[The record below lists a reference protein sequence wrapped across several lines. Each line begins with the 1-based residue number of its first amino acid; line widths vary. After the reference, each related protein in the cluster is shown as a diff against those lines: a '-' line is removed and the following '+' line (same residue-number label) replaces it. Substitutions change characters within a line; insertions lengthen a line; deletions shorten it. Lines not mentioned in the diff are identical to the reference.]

1 MLISFKVENYRSIK
15 ESVKIDFNLI
25 ERIDKKDLPD
35 NSFEIDKSRLLKSLI
50 LYGRNAS
57 GKSNILM
64 AIEEFKDIVCES
76 DNYKLDRPI
85 YEHDPYRFDSETQDK
100 PTSFEIDFYG
110 MISLTRYLYSI
121 SFTSERIIEES
132 LFFYPN
138 DVKTKLYIRQQD
150 KISYGESFKGVKK
163 DIEANLLKNQLFLS
177 KSASNNIKYLDEVY
191 LTISKNFITAVFNT
205 DDLDLN
211 YLKKDLRYR
220 INDPKLKINLKKL
233 LQCGD
238 TGLIDYELE
247 ANKENNSNVWG
258 TNATIEIY
266 DEKLNENYEMQ
277 TYHRMFNK
285 SKEFGI
291 SKLNVDD
298 ESLGTQKLITL
309 GIKVIDTLAFGGI
322 IIIDEL
328 DKGLHPLLT
337 RMLIKLFHSKK
348 NNPKN
353 AQLIFATHDG
363 TLMDLELFRRD
374 QICFIEKEYEGNT
387 TITKLSDYRGVRKG
401 IPLEKWYLS
410 GRFKGI
416 PVINDVEL
424 EF

>member
-1 MLISFKVENYRSIK
+1 MS
-15 ESVKIDFNLI
+15 
-25 ERIDKKDLPD
+25 D

-57 GKSNILM
+57 GKSNLL
-64 AIEEFKDIVCES
+64 AALDEFKDLVCES
-76 DNYKLDRPI
+76 DNFKHDHPI
-85 YEHDPYRFDSETQDK
+85 YEHDPYRFDTESLNK
-100 PTSFEIDFYG
+100 PTIFEIEFCG
-110 MISLTRYLYSI
+110 INTSTRYLYSI
-121 SFTSERIIEES
+121 SFTSDRIIEES

-138 DVKTKLYIRQQD
+138 GVKTKLFIRELE
-150 KISYGESFKGVKK
+150 KISYGESFRGVKK

-191 LTISKNFITAVFNT
+191 LSISKNIITAVFNT

-211 YLKKDLRYR
+211 YLKKDLRND
-220 INDPKLKINLKKL
+220 INDPKLKLNLKKL

-238 TGLIDYELE
+238 TGLMDYKLAEKKDNHLSIMS
-247 ANKENNSNVWG
+247 AIVG
-258 TNATIEIY
+258 FY
-266 DEKLNENYEMQ
+266 DERKNKDYDMS
-277 TYHRMFNK
+277 TVHRMFDK
-285 SKEFGI
+285 GKESGLSELDI
-291 SKLNVDD
+291 SD

-309 GIKVIDTLAFGGI
+309 GLRIIDTLTFGGI
-322 IIIDEL
+322 MVIDEI

-363 TLMDLELFRRD
+363 TLMDLDLFRRD

>member
-1 MLISFKVENYRSIK
+1 LS
-15 ESVKIDFNLI
+15 
-25 ERIDKKDLPD
+25 D

-57 GKSNILM
+57 GKSNLL
-64 AIEEFKDIVCES
+64 AALDEFKDLVCES
-76 DNYKLDRPI
+76 DNFKHDHPI
-85 YEHDPYRFDSETQDK
+85 YEHDPYRFDTESLNK
-100 PTSFEIDFYG
+100 PTIFEIEFCG
-110 MISLTRYLYSI
+110 INTSTRYLYSI
-121 SFTSERIIEES
+121 SFTSDRIIEES

-138 DVKTKLYIRQQD
+138 GVKTKLFIRELE
-150 KISYGESFKGVKK
+150 KISYGESFRGVKK

-191 LTISKNFITAVFNT
+191 LSISKNIITAVFNT

-211 YLKKDLRYR
+211 YLKKDLRYD
-220 INDPKLKINLKKL
+220 INDPKLKLNLKKL

-238 TGLIDYELE
+238 TGLMDYKLAEKKDNHLSIMS
-247 ANKENNSNVWG
+247 AIVG
-258 TNATIEIY
+258 FY
-266 DEKLNENYEMQ
+266 DERKNKDYDMS
-277 TYHRMFNK
+277 TVHRMFDK
-285 SKEFGI
+285 GKESGLSELDI
-291 SKLNVDD
+291 SD

-309 GIKVIDTLAFGGI
+309 GLRIIDTLTFGGI
-322 IIIDEL
+322 MVIDEI

-363 TLMDLELFRRD
+363 TLMDLDLFRRD

>member
-1 MLISFKVENYRSIK
+1 MLISFKIENYRSIK
-15 ESVKIDFNLI
+15 DPVIIDFNTV
-25 ERIDKKDLPD
+25 KKFGNNELPD
-35 NSFEIDKSRLLKSLI
+35 NSFKVGNENLLKSII

-57 GKSNILM
+57 GKSNLLR
-64 AIEEFKDIVCES
+64 AFDEFKDIVCDS
-76 DNYKLDRPI
+76 DTFKHGQLILEYLP
-85 YEHDPYRFDSETQDK
+85 YEFDSETKNK
-100 PTSFEIDFYG
+100 PTTFEAEFYG
-110 MISLTRYLYSI
+110 VKTFTKYLYSI
-121 SFTSERIIEES
+121 SFNSYEIVEES
-132 LFFYPN
+132 LFFYPQG
-138 DVKTKLYIRQQD
+138 VKTKLFTRSFN
-150 KISYGESFKGVKK
+150 KINYGDSFRGNKKEIES
-163 DIEANLLKNQLFLS
+163 NLLKNQLFLS
-177 KSASNNIKYLDEVY
+177 KSATNNFIYLDEVY
-191 LTISKNFITAVFNT
+191 LTLSTQFNIAINNFDFVSINMIEEEIR
-205 DDLDLN
+205 LN
-211 YLKKDLRYR
+211 L
-220 INDPKLKINLKKL
+220 NDEKLKTNLKKL

-238 TGLIDYELE
+238 TGLMDYKLGEKSGNHL
-247 ANKENNSNVWG
+247 SMMG
-258 TNATIEIY
+258 TIAATRFY
-266 DEKLNENYEMQ
+266 DESKNKDYDMR
-277 TYHRMFNK
+277 TVHRMFDK
-285 SKEFGI
+285 GKESGLSELDI
-291 SKLNVDD
+291 SE

-309 GIKVIDTLAFGGI
+309 GLRIIDTLTFGGI
-322 IIIDEL
+322 MVIDEI

>member
-1 MLISFKVENYRSIK
+1 MS
-15 ESVKIDFNLI
+15 
-25 ERIDKKDLPD
+25 D

-57 GKSNILM
+57 GKSNLL
-64 AIEEFKDIVCES
+64 AALDEFKDLVCES
-76 DNYKLDRPI
+76 DNFKHDHPI
-85 YEHDPYRFDSETQDK
+85 YEHDPYRFDTESLNK
-100 PTSFEIDFYG
+100 PTIFEIEFCG
-110 MISLTRYLYSI
+110 INTSTRYLYSI
-121 SFTSERIIEES
+121 SFTSDRIIEES

-138 DVKTKLYIRQQD
+138 GVKTKLFIRELE
-150 KISYGESFKGVKK
+150 KISYGESFRGVKK

-191 LTISKNFITAVFNT
+191 LSISKNIITAVFNT

-211 YLKKDLRYR
+211 YLKKDLRYD
-220 INDPKLKINLKKL
+220 INDPKLKLNLKKL

-238 TGLIDYELE
+238 TGLMDYKLAEKKDNHLSIMS
-247 ANKENNSNVWG
+247 AIVG
-258 TNATIEIY
+258 FY
-266 DEKLNENYEMQ
+266 DERKNKDYDMS
-277 TYHRMFNK
+277 TVHRMFDK
-285 SKEFGI
+285 GKESGLSELDI
-291 SKLNVDD
+291 SD

-309 GIKVIDTLAFGGI
+309 GLRIIDTLTFGGI
-322 IIIDEL
+322 MVIDEI

-363 TLMDLELFRRD
+363 TLMDLDLFRRD